1 MGALEDEI
9 AKHVSENVKDIARD
23 VSASPQRLRN
33 MIFHRRPAW
42 PPSTTP
48 ERLNEQLTAVHEKLT
63 EPDASTATAAPAVT
77 TTTAAMPLPSFLQPK
92 PKVST
97 TMATTPTSKA
107 PGLKAKMFAD
117 RLKEVTSKID
127 DDLDKGISAL
137 EQVHEQAAAVTGA
150 LGGIVA
156 QKQADLHALQD
167 VVNQLTNGAPDEPE
181 AETPA
186 PPA

>member
-1 MGALEDEI
+1 
-9 AKHVSENVKDIARD
+9 
-23 VSASPQRLRN
+23 
-33 MIFHRRPAW
+33 
-42 PPSTTP
+42 
-48 ERLNEQLTAVHEKLT
+48 
-63 EPDASTATAAPAVT
+63 
-77 TTTAAMPLPSFLQPK
+77 MPLPSFLQPK

-137 EQVHEQAAAVTGA
+137 EQVHEQAAVVTGA